1 MDRKEEELLKQ
12 LLPMFRIEAQDHLKV
27 ISSGLIEIEKCDP
40 GKRAEIIEAVYRESH
55 SLKGAARSVN
65 LTGIVALCQSMEN
78 VFSSSKRKGTVL
90 SSMVLDLLHQAIDC
104 IGRIVTGEDCPSEGI
119 GGLIHKLE
127 SVIEEPEVVAP
138 DERIDADFEPIA
150 KAISARE
157 TIMPEVEATP
167 KAPFFIPDGAPAV
180 LAPWL
185 SGTIRVSTA
194 KLDGLLLLAEEMLS
208 IKLAAA
214 QRITEL
220 EDLKNDFVR
229 WEKEKAKTFKT
240 ADEHG
245 RKLEGGREARS
256 GKQGAGSRQRDPFVS
271 AFETGLTKLVKA
283 MDNDRRSFGTMVDAL
298 LDDMKKTLM
307 LPCSSLLEIF
317 PRLVRDLS
325 RDTGKEAELSIEG
338 GEIEIDRRVLEQIK
352 DPLIHLVRNCIDHGI
367 EMPEERGKKKK
378 PHCGNIKIAVSS
390 RDNRIEISVSDDGA
404 GIDTTGL
411 KSAALAGGLI
421 SREEAEGLDEGRAP
435 ALVFRSG
442 VTTSRIITD
451 ISGRGLGLA
460 IVREKVERLSGAVT
474 LDTRQDIGTTVRMVV
489 PLTLAT
495 FRGVLVRVG
504 DHLLIVPSTN
514 VDRVARIRREQIKTI
529 ENRETI
535 SFNNRAVS
543 LVRLADALGLN
554 GGNRRPR
561 ADDSVME
568 AVMLVS
574 AEKRMAFVV
583 DEVLHEQ
590 EVLVKGL
597 GSQLLRVRNISGA
610 TVLGSGKVAPIL
622 NVADLMISASR
633 VVPIAAG
640 SAGEPLP
647 QKTVLVVEDSITART
662 LLKGILESAGY
673 DVKTAFD
680 GLDALA
686 ALKTGQFDL
695 VVSDVEMPRM
705 NGFELTAGIRADSS
719 LSELP
724 VVLVTALESHE
735 DRERGI
741 DAGANAY
748 IVKSSFEQ
756 SNLLEVVRRLI

>member
-27 ISSGLIEIEKCDP
+27 ISSGLIEIEKSGP
-40 GKRAEIIEAVYRESH
+40 VKQAEIIEAVYRESH

-78 VFSSSKRKGTVL
+78 VFSLSRRKAIKPSSR
-90 SSMVLDLLHQAIDC
+90 VLDLLHQAIDC
-104 IGRIVTGEDCPSEGI
+104 IGRIVVSEDSTSEGV
-119 GGLIHKLE
+119 GALIQRLE
-127 SVIEEPEVVAP
+127 KAIAEPEVMAP
-138 DERIDADFEPIA
+138 DKGIDIEYEPSADKISAPEPI
-150 KAISARE
+150 
-157 TIMPEVEATP
+157 MPDVKPAP
-167 KAPFFIPDGAPAV
+167 QAPFFAPAGGPAI
-180 LAPWL
+180 LAPGL

-208 IKLAAA
+208 IKLAVA
-214 QRITEL
+214 QRTKEL
-220 EDLKNDFVR
+220 EGLKDDFVR
-229 WEKEKAKTFKT
+229 WGKREERTFKVPEYGEKP
-240 ADEHG
+240 AAWHKD
-245 RKLEGGREARS
+245 RKDS
-256 GKQGAGSRQRDPFVS
+256 FVP
-271 AFETGLTKLVKA
+271 AFETGLTKLIKA
-283 MDNDRRSFGTMVDAL
+283 MENDRRSFGAMVDAL
-298 LDDMKKTLM
+298 LGDMKKTLM

-317 PRLVRDLS
+317 PKLVRDLS

-367 EMPEERGKKKK
+367 EMPDKRERKKK
-378 PHCGNIKIAVSS
+378 PRCGKIKIAVSS
-390 RDNRIEISVSDDGA
+390 RDSRIEISVSDDGA
-404 GIDTTGL
+404 GIDTAGL
-411 KSAALAGGLI
+411 KKAALAGGLV
-421 SREEAEGLDEGRAP
+421 SQEEVEGLDESEAP
-435 ALVFRSG
+435 SLVFRSG
-442 VTTSRIITD
+442 LTTSRIITD

-460 IVREKVERLSGAVT
+460 IVRENVERLSGIVA
-474 LDTRQDIGTTVRMVV
+474 LDTRPDIGTTVRMVV

-514 VDRVARIRREQIKTI
+514 IDRVARIRREQIKTI

-535 SFNNRAVS
+535 SLNNRAVA
-543 LVRLADALGLN
+543 LVSMADALGLRA
-554 GGNRRPR
+554 GAPA

-574 AEKRMAFVV
+574 AEKHMAFLV
-583 DEVLHEQ
+583 DEVLNEQ

-610 TVLGSGKVAPIL
+610 TILGSGKVAPIL

-640 SAGEPLP
+640 SAVGVPP
-647 QKTVLVVEDSITART
+647 HKPSKRQSILVVEDSITARA

-680 GLDALA
+680 GLDALTT
-686 ALKTGQFDL
+686 LKTGQFDL

-724 VVLVTALESHE
+724 VVLVTALESRE
-735 DRERGI
+735 DKERGV